1 MAGELFSRSLA
12 RVAVVAALIAA
23 VAGAWYF
30 FRGQPEPRGAPI
42 IAAAG
47 EDNAGGADG
56 APRSVAGG
64 AAPAAAVAS
73 PDAPKAPAPAAAP
86 AAPAPAAGRPAGVK
100 APEAYSQQLIQDFES
115 TPDRRALFEEL
126 KASGT
131 ADAHF
136 FAARILRDCFEVGE
150 RGLEGAMKAFMAK
163 IPGNSASLAARVD
176 AFRQLTEPC
185 AGFEDRPILVIEVQQ
200 QNWQGVQKK
209 DPRAMASALK
219 TGQMDS
225 NTDPLKMAATL
236 LEKNDPYIIAD
247 LAVFMAG
254 PAGGFVIDGKPVDR
268 PASAAAMLAWEMVA
282 CDYGGQCGPNSP
294 AVLHACADKG
304 VCGIGSFDQLAR
316 VTMPDDYQRALEFR
330 AQIRAA
336 LQYRD
341 FAAIGLD
348 PAKRP
353 GTKRGKAPDAAD
365 QP

>member
-1 MAGELFSRSLA
+1 MGDGLFPRSLA

-23 VAGAWYF
+23 GAGAWHF
-30 FRGQPEPRGAPI
+30 FRGQPEPRGAPVAAVAGDLDAAG
-42 IAAAG
+42 AAA
-47 EDNAGGADG
+47 D
-56 APRSVAGG
+56 APRPAAGG
-64 AAPAAAVAS
+64 AAPASASAA
-73 PDAPKAPAPAAAP
+73 APKAPASAAATT
-86 AAPAPAAGRPAGVK
+86 APAPVARPVFSAK
-100 APEAYSQQLIQDFES
+100 APDAAEAYSQQLIQDFES
-115 TPDRRALFEEL
+115 TPDRRALFDEL

-150 RGLEGAMKAFMAK
+150 RGLDGAMKAFMAK

-185 AGFEDRPILVIEVQQ
+185 AGFEDRPIPVIEVQQ
-200 QNWQGVQKK
+200 QNWAGVQKK

-254 PAGGFVIDGKPVDR
+254 PAGGFVIDGKLVDR
-268 PASAAAMLAWEMVA
+268 SASAAAMLAWEMVA

-294 AVLHACADKG
+294 VVLHACADKG
-304 VCGIGSFDQLAR
+304 ICGIGSFDQLAR
-316 VTMPDDYQRALEFR
+316 VTMPDDYQRALDFR

-341 FAAIGLD
+341 FAALGLD

-353 GTKRGKAPDAAD
+353 GTKG
-365 QP
+365 

>member
-1 MAGELFSRSLA
+1 MSAKA
-12 RVAVVAALIAA
+12 
-23 VAGAWYF
+23 
-30 FRGQPEPRGAPI
+30 
-42 IAAAG
+42 
-47 EDNAGGADG
+47 
-56 APRSVAGG
+56 
-64 AAPAAAVAS
+64 
-73 PDAPKAPAPAAAP
+73 PDAA
-86 AAPAPAAGRPAGVK
+86 
-100 APEAYSQQLIQDFES
+100 EAYSQQLIQDFES
-115 TPDRRALFEEL
+115 TPDRRALFDEL
-126 KASGT
+126 KASGA

-136 FAARILRDCFEVGE
+136 FVARILRDCFE
-150 RGLEGAMKAFMAK
+150 
-163 IPGNSASLAARVD
+163 
-176 AFRQLTEPC
+176 
-185 AGFEDRPILVIEVQQ
+185 DRPIPVIEVQQ

-254 PAGGFVIDGKPVDR
+254 PAGGFVIDGRLVDR
-268 PASAAAMLAWEMVA
+268 SASAAAMLAWEMVA

-304 VCGIGSFDQLAR
+304 ICGIASFDHLAR
-316 VTMPDDYQRALEFR
+316 VTMPDDYQRALDFR

-353 GTKRGKAPDAAD
+353 GTKG
-365 QP
+365 